1 MSVRITLVS
10 GSGSVL
16 APLVFDVDNIK
27 KLRALGICGIL
38 TGTLPTATQQNIFLS
53 VPLRLMPEEAMW
65 LYINGHAH
73 FQAMP
78 GPTSAMIDRLLQES
92 RDGIYRTAE
101 ERLAQSFAL
110 QREYKLEQ
118 QRLKLQQLGIN
129 KATAAKSD
137 KDNAREAKE
146 MKLMEASLFIETP
159 SRSSLIPDIH
169 ERFGDSQPGIDR
181 LLCIL
186 IAQFSN
192 WDNYLL
198 FQALKNEGYVLSPGA
213 RFGGKY
219 IAYPGDPLRFHSHLV
234 IRDALHYKNEPIDF
248 LELAAGARLGTTV
261 KKLWVIGA
269 PTKESG
275 CDKELISQDFVSFYS
290 VEWAGFG

>member
-1 MSVRITLVS
+1 MSVCITLV
-10 GSGSVL
+10 GGAGTIL
-16 APLVFDVDNIK
+16 APLVFDVEAIK
-27 KLRALGICGIL
+27 KLRTLGICGIL
-38 TGTLPTATQQNIFLS
+38 TGTLPSATQQNVFLS

-73 FQAMP
+73 FKALP
-78 GPTSAMIDRLLQES
+78 GPTATAVERLLEEES
-92 RDGIYRTAE
+92 EEICKAAE
-101 ERLAQSFAL
+101 ERLQQSFKL

-118 QRLKLQQLGIN
+118 HRKKLEQLGIN
-129 KATAAKSD
+129 QPSKEEHLDS
-137 KDNAREAKE
+137 ARQSKE
-146 MKLMEASLFIETP
+146 TKLMEASLFIETP
-159 SRSSLIPDIH
+159 TMSTILTKINDK
-169 ERFGDSQPGIDR
+169 FGDEQAKIDR
-181 LLCIL
+181 ILCIL
-186 IAQFSN
+186 VAQFSN

-234 IRDALHYKNEPIDF
+234 IRDALHYKNEPLDF

-269 PTKESG
+269 PTRES
-275 CDKELISQDFVSFYS
+275 DAHDSAKSQDNVSFYS